1 MIEIARTQD
10 EETGDGTTSVIIL
23 AGEVMAHAQTY
34 LEQKT
39 HPTLII
45 KAYRQA
51 LEDMIQWS
59 ENKFSK
65 TVDITDDAEIAKV
78 VKSCLGTKM
87 ISKWMDLAVNISI
100 QAVKTIRVEKA
111 GVREIDI
118 KRYWKFG
125 GNWRKN
131 GGIMKKSGKMAR
143 KIVENH
149 GNWPN
154 FRKIRKKIRKM
165 SRQSLIL

>member
-1 MIEIARTQD
+1 MVFREITVKHPAAKSMIEIARTQD

-23 AGEVMAHAQTY
+23 AGEVMAHAQKY

-45 KAYRQA
+45 RAYREA
-51 LEDMIQWS
+51 LEDMIQWA
-59 ENKFSK
+59 EKKFSRD
-65 TVDITDDAEIAKV
+65 VDVNNDAEIATV

-100 QAVKTIRVEKA
+100 EAVKTIRVEKA

-118 KRYWKFG
+118 KR
-125 GNWRKN
+125 
-131 GGIMKKSGKMAR
+131 
-143 KIVENH
+143 
-149 GNWPN
+149 
-154 FRKIRKKIRKM
+154 
-165 SRQSLIL
+165 